1 MITVIYVIFV
11 DSFFFNFDLHVIKI
25 NAYKLLYGPTEMDSE
40 RKREN
45 ACSVRGYV
53 EN

>member
-25 NAYKLLYGPTEMDSE
+25 NAYKLHYGPTEMDSE
-40 RKREN
+40 RKRKN